1 MIQAI
6 AHRVF
11 EPGTTGWTVDDLD
24 DPEIQSQWSQ
34 GRFELV
40 DGVLTKMPPPGFEG
54 VEPLDN
60 LRRFVERNL
69 DTTGQGGNFYREVDL
84 LLRRGRIARPD
95 MLFLT
100 PEQLRNQKKLQKARK
115 LKPGK
120 YHPIYVTPYL
130 VVESVSL
137 LHEDHDRVTKLEWY
151 AAARILRYWLLT
163 GFERSLVCNVLEG
176 DRYVQEAVGSDERV
190 VRTQAFG
197 GLSIPL
203 SRVWGGVNTNCS
215 ALSL

>member
-1 MIQAI
+1 MKNMTPAI
-6 AHRVF
+6 SHRVF
-11 EPGTTGWTVDDLD
+11 EPGTTGWTVDDLS
-24 DPEIQSQWSQ
+24 DPEIQLQWSE

-40 DGVLTKMPPPGFEG
+40 DGVLTKMAPQGFEG

-60 LRRFVERNL
+60 LRRYIERHL
-69 DTTGQGGNFYREVDL
+69 DATIQGGNFYREVDL

-100 PEQLRNQKKLQKARK
+100 REQLRRQRKLQKARK

-151 AAARILRYWLLT
+151 AAAGIPFYWLLT
-163 GFERSLVCNVLEG
+163 GFDRSLICYELDG
-176 DRYVQEAVGSDERV
+176 DRYVLESAGTDEEIVKTR
-190 VRTQAFG
+190 AFG
-197 GLSIPL
+197 GVSIPL
-203 SRVWGGVNTNCS
+203 SKVWDDV
-215 ALSL
+215 

>member
-1 MIQAI
+1 MTRAVS
-6 AHRVF
+6 HRLF
-11 EPGTTGWTVDDLD
+11 EPGTTGWTVDDLY
-24 DPEIQSQWSQ
+24 DPEIQSQWSE

-40 DGVLTKMPPPGFEG
+40 DGVLTTMPPQGFEG

-60 LRRFVERNL
+60 LRRFVERHL
-69 DTTGQGGNFYREVDL
+69 DATSQDGNFYREVDL
-84 LLRRGRIARPD
+84 LLRRGRISRPD

-100 PEQLRNQKKLQKARK
+100 PAQLRQQKKLQKARK

-120 YHPIYVTPYL
+120 YHPIYVVPYL

-151 AAARILRYWLLT
+151 AAAGIPHYWLLT
-163 GFERSLVCNVLEG
+163 GFERSLICHVLDG
-176 DRYVQEAVGSDERV
+176 DQYVQESAGRDEEI

-197 GLSIPL
+197 GVPIPL
-203 SRVWGGVNTNCS
+203 AKVWDV
-215 ALSL
+215 